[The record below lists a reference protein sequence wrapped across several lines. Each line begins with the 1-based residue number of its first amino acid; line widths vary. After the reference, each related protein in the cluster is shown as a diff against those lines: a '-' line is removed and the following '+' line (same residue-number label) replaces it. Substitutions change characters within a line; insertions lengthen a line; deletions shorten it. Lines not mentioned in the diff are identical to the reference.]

1 MQAFKTAL
9 VVIAFLLFLVGVQST
24 SYAAPTNMELIL
36 FDGATT
42 QIVFDGGVGDLNA
55 ANGAVTFGGA
65 IGNWTIN
72 VTTGLTYP
80 VLGSPSAPQLDLNS
94 VNATSSAGGT
104 LKILVSATDFLS
116 APGGAVL
123 NIGGT
128 TTAGTVVTKAFFDA
142 ANVLPAAFPP
152 GGTQIGSALIFN
164 TPAFSGSASGSSS
177 GSAPYALTIETDI
190 KHAAGGASSFDV
202 SLVVPEPGTLILLGL
217 GLVTFGIARKKI
229 V

>member
-1 MQAFKTAL
+1 
-9 VVIAFLLFLVGVQST
+9 
-24 SYAAPTNMELIL
+24 MELIL

-94 VNATSSAGGT
+94 INVTSSAGGE
-104 LKILVSATDFLS
+104 LKILVSATDYLL
-116 APGGAVL
+116 APGEAHL
-123 NIGGT
+123 SIGGT
-128 TTAGTVVTKAFFDA
+128 TSGTVVTKAFFDS
-142 ANVLPAAFPP
+142 ANLLPAAFPP
-152 GGTQIGSALIFN
+152 AGTQIGSALIFN
-164 TPAFSGSASGSSS
+164 TSPFSGSASGSSS
-177 GSAPYALTIETDI
+177 GSAPHTLTIETDI
-190 KHAAGGASSFDV
+190 RHAAGGASSFNV
-202 SLVVPEPGTLILLGL
+202 ALVVPEPGTLILLGL
-217 GLVTFGIARKKI
+217 GLVSFGIARKKI